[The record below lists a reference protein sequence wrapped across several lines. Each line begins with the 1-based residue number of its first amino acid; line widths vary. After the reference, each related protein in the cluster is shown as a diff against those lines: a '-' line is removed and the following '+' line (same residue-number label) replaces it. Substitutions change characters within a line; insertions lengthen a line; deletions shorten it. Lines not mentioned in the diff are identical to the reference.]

1 MHFSAF
7 SRATPLLEADF
18 KPFSAH
24 WAFCLSLFLANT
36 HWLLLYLEYSP
47 AYPGQQH
54 CPELGP
60 CDLYHKIWFIFVL
73 SFYMLLL
80 FLLLPSLHCWEA
92 LWPGTLSTF
101 IFVIHLLPSLWWKES
116 GKFMTKSK
124 MKSNPLP
131 CQFEWGAVG
140 KFYPLKSS
148 ELLRLHKAFPLANHM
163 FFGERKV
170 WVPFLACAW
179 VIPAQ
184 MLCLYPMDA

>member
-1 MHFSAF
+1 MVKSYPRTQKQQMHFSAF

-36 HWLLLYLEYSP
+36 HWLLLYLECSP

-73 SFYMLLL
+73 SFYMILL

-101 IFVIHLLPSLWWKES
+101 ILCYTSPSLFVMEGVREIHDQVQNEKQPIAMPVWMRS
-116 GKFMTKSK
+116 CGQI
-124 MKSNPLP
+124 LP
-131 CQFEWGAVG
+131 FEKLWT
-140 KFYPLKSS
+140 FETP
-148 ELLRLHKAFPLANHM
+148 
-163 FFGERKV
+163 
-170 WVPFLACAW
+170 
-179 VIPAQ
+179 
-184 MLCLYPMDA
+184 